1 MVVLHDN
8 CPDLLV
14 PSIQFAKR
22 YRRRRAASVIT
33 CDQGS
38 CMTAFQASL
47 DLGLQPVAAS
57 FAAMEVADRLPR
69 LIAAEPKGVVY
80 TQPWV
85 VSLILD
91 LSGYRAKDDL
101 AALYAVEPSA
111 GAGAFLVP
119 MVRRLMTSVASHGR
133 NVADARGSIRAYE
146 LDGDVAAQAT
156 RLVVHE
162 LREHGVSE
170 MEARDLAQSW
180 IGAGDYLLTSPKDRR
195 ADLVVGN
202 PPYIRYDDLP
212 PDSLGA
218 YRRLYP
224 TMVGRCDIYVAF
236 IEAGLRQLKDGGTLA
251 FICADRWMRS
261 AYGAELRRMISAA
274 FGVETVIEMHD
285 APAFDDEVAAY
296 PAVVVI
302 RRAAQAQAIIAS
314 AGPGAGPVAG
324 TSLADAVT
332 GLAYG
337 RVAEVPGFTATTV
350 DHWFQGASPWPAL
363 EPHQLHLLQLLEE
376 RFAPLED
383 ENTGTKIGIGV
394 ATGADRVFV
403 TTDPELVES
412 DRLLPLAMT
421 ADTRQGTL
429 RWSGHYLVDPWATGR
444 GLVDLVAYPRLRTY
458 LDTHREKLRG
468 RHIARQR
475 PRDWYRTIDPVHHQL
490 TSEPKLYFPDMKV
503 TSHPVLDRGETYP
516 HHNLYYL
523 TSKAWDLEVLGGVLL
538 SFSSAP
544 ASPAMTS
551 APAPPWSCP
560 ATTGQK
566 GSGTCSSSQMA
577 SSCSPSSSNPRS
589 ARASATTSTIAP
601 RRPSATPK
609 ISGPPTGKAAS
620 ATTHPPSSD
629 TSFCSKI
636 ATGSMPPWPTLSPIS
651 ESIPCSKARP
661 MPSDTRSCV
670 SDWFS
675 SASTP
680 RPASPSPRKITPPAL
695 AIQLIPSAFGGSSRG
710 RRPRPSLRQ
719 FETVR
724 RLRPEAG
731 HEHGTHLR
739 ARFGTTRRRAD
750 GPVGGLGSGH
760 LAKF

>member
-1 MVVLHDN
+1 MVALHDN

-14 PSIQFAKR
+14 PSTQFAEVVP
-22 YRRRRAASVIT
+22 AASPDSVIT
-33 CDQGS
+33 CYQGS

-57 FAAMEVADRLPR
+57 PAAGMEIADGLPR
-69 LIAAEPKGVVY
+69 LAAADPKGVVY

-85 VSLILD
+85 VDLILD
-91 LSGYRAKDDL
+91 LAGYRPEDDL
-101 AALYAVEPSA
+101 AARYAVEPSA

-119 MVRRLMTSVASHGR
+119 MVRRLMTSVVSHGR
-133 NVADARGSIRAYE
+133 SVADARGSIRAYE
-146 LDGDVAAQAT
+146 LDADAAAQAT

-162 LREHGVSE
+162 LCEHGLSE
-170 MEARDLAQSW
+170 IEARDLAQSW
-180 IGAGDYLLTSPKDRR
+180 IGVSDYLFTSSQDRR

-202 PPYIRYDDLP
+202 PPYIRYDNLP
-212 PDSLGA
+212 PDALQA

-302 RRAAQAQAIIAS
+302 RRAAQAQVVIAS

-332 GLAYG
+332 RLAHG
-337 RVAEVPGFTATTV
+337 RAPDLPGFTATTV
-350 DHWFQGASPWPAL
+350 DHWFHGSSPWPAL

-403 TTDPELVES
+403 TTDPELVEP

-429 RWSGHYLVDPWATGR
+429 RWSGHYLVDPWAAGR
-444 GLVDLVAYPRLRTY
+444 GLVDLAAYPRLRTY
-458 LDTHREKLRG
+458 LDAHREKLRG

-490 TSEPKLYFPDMKV
+490 TGEPKLYFPDMKL
-503 TSHPVLDRGETYP
+503 TSNPVLDRGETYP

-523 TSKAWDLEVLGGVLL
+523 TSKAWDLEVLGGLLL
-538 SFSSAP
+538 SRVAQLFIEAYCVR
-544 ASPAMTS
+544 MR
-551 APAPPWSCP
+551 
-560 ATTGQK
+560 G
-566 GSGTCSSSQMA
+566 GTLRFQA
-577 SSCSPSSSNPRS
+577 QYL
-589 ARASATTSTIAP
+589 
-601 RRPSATPK
+601 RRIRVPDP
-609 ISGPPTGKAAS
+609 
-620 ATTHPPSSD
+620 D
-629 TSFCSKI
+629 
-636 ATGSMPPWPTLSPIS
+636 
-651 ESIPCSKARP
+651 
-661 MPSDTRSCV
+661 
-670 SDWFS
+670 
-675 SASTP
+675 
-680 RPASPSPRKITPPAL
+680 
-695 AIQLIPSAFGGSSRG
+695 
-710 RRPRPSLRQ
+710 SL
-719 FETVR
+719 
-724 RLRPEAG
+724 PE
-731 HEHGTHLR
+731 
-739 ARFGTTRRRAD
+739 
-750 GPVGGLGSGH
+750 PVSGH
-760 LAKF
+760 LRQAFRARDRGAATAAAIEAYGIADHATVLAC